1 VIRPAHARPQG
12 GICLKVAMF
21 GDVIGRPGRV
31 RALSVI
37 ARLKAT
43 GAVDFV
49 VVNGENAAGGMGLTP
64 EVAREML
71 DGGVDVITTGNHVWN
86 KREMADYLDKED
98 RVLRPANYPS
108 QVPGRGWTVVSCQSV
123 RIAVLNL
130 QGRVFMQP
138 IDCPFVRGRRA
149 VDEIG
154 SSADI
159 IVADFHA
166 EATSEKQALGIY
178 LDGAVAAVVGTH
190 THVQTADE
198 RVLPGGTAF
207 ITDLGMCGPVD
218 SVIGMDADTVIP
230 RFITALPSRFA
241 VAKGPVI
248 VSGVIIEADH
258 STGRARGIQRL
269 METFYD
275 YLR

>member
-1 VIRPAHARPQG
+1 MIRPAHARPQG

-138 IDCPFVRGRRA
+138 IDCPFVRGRQA

-218 SVIGMDADTVIP
+218 SVIGMDKEAVLKKFFTLIPQKYEVGRNDVEVQGVFVTIDTDSK
-230 RFITALPSRFA
+230 RCLN
-241 VAKGPVI
+241 
-248 VSGVIIEADH
+248 IERIKEKIA
-258 STGRARGIQRL
+258 
-269 METFYD
+269 
-275 YLR
+275 

>member
-1 VIRPAHARPQG
+1 M
-12 GICLKVAMF
+12 KVAMF

>member
-1 VIRPAHARPQG
+1 MIRPAHARPQG

-138 IDCPFVRGRRA
+138 IDCPFVRGRQA

-258 STGRARGIQRL
+258 STGKARGIQRL

>member
-138 IDCPFVRGRRA
+138 IDCPFVRGRQA

>member
-1 VIRPAHARPQG
+1 
-12 GICLKVAMF
+12 LKVAMF

-138 IDCPFVRGRRA
+138 IDCPFVRGRQA

>member
-1 VIRPAHARPQG
+1 MIRPAHARPQG

-37 ARLKAT
+37 ARLRAA

>member
-1 VIRPAHARPQG
+1 
-12 GICLKVAMF
+12 LKVAMF

-37 ARLKAT
+37 GRLRAG

-49 VVNGENAAGGMGLTP
+49 VVNGENAAGGIGLTP

-71 DGGVDVITTGNHVWN
+71 DGGVDVITSGNHVWN
-86 KREMADYLDKED
+86 KREMAEYLDKED

-108 QVPGRGWTVVSCQSV
+108 GAPGRGWTVMSSGSL
-123 RIAVLNL
+123 RLAVLNL

-138 IDCPFVRGRRA
+138 IDCPFVRGRQA
-149 VDEIG
+149 LDEIG

-159 IVADFHA
+159 TVVDFHA
-166 EATSEKQALGIY
+166 EATSEKQALGLY
-178 LDGAVAAVVGTH
+178 LDGGVGAVVGTH

-207 ITDLGMCGPVD
+207 ITDLGMCGPID
-218 SVIGMDADTVIP
+218 SVIGMDPDTVIP

-241 VAKGPVI
+241 VAKGPVV

-258 STGRARGIQRL
+258 STGRARGIERFI
-269 METFYD
+269 EVFYD
-275 YLR
+275 SPR

>member
-1 VIRPAHARPQG
+1 MIRPAHARPQG

-37 ARLKAT
+37 ARLRAG

-138 IDCPFVRGRRA
+138 IDCPFVRGRQA

>member
-1 VIRPAHARPQG
+1 MIRPAHARPQG

-138 IDCPFVRGRRA
+138 IDCPFVRGRQA

>member
-1 VIRPAHARPQG
+1 M
-12 GICLKVAMF
+12 KVAMF

-37 ARLKAT
+37 ARLRAG

-86 KREMADYLDKED
+86 KREMTEYLDKED

-108 QVPGRGWTVVSCQSV
+108 GVPGRGWTAVSSGSL
-123 RIAVLNL
+123 RLAVLNL

-138 IDCPFVRGRRA
+138 IDCPFIRGRQA

-159 IVADFHA
+159 VVVDFHA
-166 EATSEKQALGIY
+166 EATSEKQALGLY
-178 LDGAVAAVVGTH
+178 LDGDAAAVVGTH

-218 SVIGMDADTVIP
+218 SVIGMDANTVIP
-230 RFITALPSRFA
+230 RFVTAMPSRFA
-241 VAKGPVI
+241 VAKGPVV

-258 STGRARGIQRL
+258 STGRARGIERFIE
-269 METFYD
+269 MFYD
-275 YLR
+275 YPR